1 MTQSAPNTREQP
13 ATPTS
18 VPSGLRP
25 HTAWPGSHSPGDY
38 LVPAASTAAATEQAT
53 HSSQAEQR
61 ADVSIMVNFP
71 FELLD
76 HLPRIFVLYMNVV
89 YKTICL
95 VAVETLAPPPRRA
108 RQRVKSTC
116 RWVAAALRWLAAGCR
131 CLEQRPAR
139 AASHDRG
146 LRICSQDCADHR
158 SDAQRPAKEQAR
170 EPVLRDGARLP
181 PAPFSASLLAV
192 GSSSAHGQGTSAR
205 EALARLA
212 VTVNRSQATPRC
224 VSSSVS
230 TCVCCCSPPLPGCTQ
245 AEWLTENAAGKET
258 PLFAPFTYE
267 MYHFTKTG
275 PGRT

>member
-1 MTQSAPNTREQP
+1 
-13 ATPTS
+13 
-18 VPSGLRP
+18 
-25 HTAWPGSHSPGDY
+25 
-38 LVPAASTAAATEQAT
+38 
-53 HSSQAEQR
+53 
-61 ADVSIMVNFP
+61 MVNFP

-95 VAVETLAPPPRRA
+95 TVAVETLAPPPRRA

-192 GSSSAHGQGTSAR
+192 GSSSAHGQGASAR

-212 VTVNRSQATPRC
+212 VTVTRSQATPRC

-230 TCVCCCSPPLPGCTQ
+230 ACVCCCSPPLPGCTQ

-267 MYHFTKTG
+267 MHHFTKTG

>member
-1 MTQSAPNTREQP
+1 VTQSAPNTREQP

-38 LVPAASTAAATEQAT
+38 LVPAASTAAATEQTT
-53 HSSQAEQR
+53 HSSQQPEQR
-61 ADVSIMVNFP
+61 ESGRTCRSRSIFRSSFWIICP
-71 FELLD
+71 AFCKIYT
-76 HLPRIFVLYMNVV
+76 RLYIKRSV
-89 YKTICL
+89 
-95 VAVETLAPPPRRA
+95 
-108 RQRVKSTC
+108 VKSAC

-181 PAPFSASLLAV
+181 PACLPHLSLPLCWQLA
-192 GSSSAHGQGTSAR
+192 AAR
-205 EALARLA
+205 RTAR
-212 VTVNRSQATPRC
+212 VQVR
-224 VSSSVS
+224 
-230 TCVCCCSPPLPGCTQ
+230 
-245 AEWLTENAAGKET
+245 GKRWR
-258 PLFAPFTYE
+258 A
-267 MYHFTKTG
+267 
-275 PGRT
+275 